1 MSFQDKELISF
12 LTVNSAYQ
20 SKVIPGSERFTFISK
35 ITGLPQVWTLDST
48 QVPVRYIETED
59 RVIDVCHS
67 PAGGKVVVG
76 VDFKGNEKQQLYL
89 YKADEGIL
97 EKLVYSTDHFH
108 YIGGFSPNGEYLS
121 YSSNRR
127 HPGYFDVFVIHIE
140 TNEVDTIFTN
150 DGYCTPLNWIDH
162 ENLLVS
168 IQETNIDNAI
178 YCINVKTKAKYRIGK
193 AHSLARYKSIAVT
206 KEKDKAYILTDIN
219 EDTLHLCQFSFSNP
233 GKMEKVLQIP
243 KCDMEEAVLSPT
255 NQTLAFTINQGGVSK
270 LGLYFPNSNM
280 HVVLDDIPK
289 GVINSLSWLN
299 SLEFVFSLKTPTSPG
314 DIWKY
319 NVDSKIL
326 TRLTFVGDGN
336 GIGQKCKDAE
346 LCSFKSFDGIEIPYF
361 FYNQGDDVNKP
372 AVIYVHGGPESQ
384 TRAEYHPVI
393 QYLVS
398 QGFAVAAPNVRGS
411 NGYGRAYLKLDD
423 ADKRMDSVQ
432 DLAWLVKALIK
443 SHGVDPKKIG
453 VMGRSYGGF
462 MVLAAVTHYPDL
474 WAAGVN
480 IVGIS
485 NFKTFL
491 KNTGEWRRYLRE
503 CEYGS
508 LEVYSEFFEEIAPL
522 NHSDK
527 IKAPLLVVHGRNDTR
542 VPVSEAEQLVRDMV
556 NRNQT
561 VDLIVFED
569 EGHQTEKIE
578 NHIILHTRT
587 VEFFKQYLN

>member
-1 MSFQDKELISF
+1 MSVAEKELISY

-20 SKVIPGSERFTFISK
+20 SKAISGSENFTFISK
-35 ITGLPQVWTLDST
+35 ITGIPQVWTLDHNGK
-48 QVPVRYIETED
+48 PVQYIKTED
-59 RVIDVCHS
+59 RVLDVCHS
-67 PAGGKVVVG
+67 PEGDQVVVG
-76 VDFKGNEKQQLYL
+76 VDCKGNEKQQLFL
-89 YKADEGIL
+89 FRPDTGVL
-97 EKLVYSTDHFH
+97 EKLVYSPDHFH
-108 YIGGFSPNGEYLS
+108 YIGGWSPDSQYIS
-121 YSSNRR
+121 FSSNRR
-127 HPGYFDVFVIHIE
+127 HPGYFDVFIISME
-140 TNEVDTIFTN
+140 TKEIDTIFTHE
-150 DGYCTPLNWIDH
+150 GHCTPLKWIDS
-162 ENLLVS
+162 ENLLAS
-168 IQETNIDNAI
+168 IQETNIDSAI
-178 YCINVKTKAKYRIGK
+178 YMINVKTKEKKRIGDEQ
-193 AHSLARYKSIAVT
+193 SQARYETVAIST
-206 KEKDKAYILTDIN
+206 DKNTAYILTDYN
-219 EDTLHLCQFSFSNP
+219 EDTLHLCQLSFSDP
-233 GKMEKVLQIP
+233 GKLENIFHIP
-243 KCDMEEAVLSPT
+243 KWDIEEAALSPA
-255 NQTLAFTINQGGVSK
+255 NELLAFTINQGGISK
-270 LGLYFPNSNM
+270 LGLFSTVSNEHEILEDLPM
-280 HVVLDDIPK
+280 
-289 GVINSLSWLN
+289 GVINSLSWLSEN
-299 SLEFVFSLKTPTSPG
+299 EFIFSLKTPTAPG

-319 NVDSKIL
+319 DVDAKAL
-326 TRLTFVGDGN
+326 TRLTFLGDEN
-336 GIGQKCKDAE
+336 GIGSFCKEAE
-346 LCSFKSFDGIEIPYF
+346 LCSFESFDGEEIPYF
-361 FYNQGDDVNKP
+361 FYNQGADVKKP

-384 TRAEYHPVI
+384 TRAEFHPVI

-432 DLAWLVKALIK
+432 DLAWLVKDLIH

-508 LEVYSEFFEEIAPL
+508 LDVYSDFFEEIAPL

-527 IKAPLLVVHGRNDTR
+527 IQAPLLVVHGRNDTR
-542 VPVSEAEQLVRDMV
+542 VPVSEAEQLVSDMKS
-556 NRNQT
+556 RNQT
-561 VDLIVFED
+561 VEYIVFED

-587 VEFFKQYLN
+587 VEFFTKYLK